1 MNVEHTGLA
10 PGPSLIEGMGM
21 FATRAFR
28 AGERIWRVDDAR
40 TADPEMIARVERR
53 ETDVRLGCPH
63 RTVGST
69 TAAIRTRTTAGP
81 RTGFATRWPG
91 GGSPPAMFPARL
103 AETRARLG

>member
-53 ETDVRLGCPH
+53 ETDVRLDYYPD
-63 RTVGST
+63 RTVQL
-69 TAAIRTRTTAGP
+69 
-81 RTGFATRWPG
+81 
-91 GGSPPAMFPARL
+91 PAPDGWFNHSCDPNSYDC
-103 AETRARLG
+103 